1 MLTYLYHWLLA
12 RLGFRETI
20 TTLLR
25 RWQHGEPLVWLL
37 AVGLAGVL
45 LGRAGDTGN
54 LLWCG
59 AGLVIGLLLGHL
71 FWGNGYHQGGK

>member
-1 MLTYLYHWLLA
+1 MLSNLYRWALA
-12 RLGFRETI
+12 RLRLKVTI
-20 TTLLR
+20 TELLR

-37 AVGLAGVL
+37 AVGLAGVG
-45 LGRAGDTGN
+45 LGRAGDAGN

-71 FWGNGYHQGGK
+71 FWGGDYYDGEG